1 MTHSDPTRRSSDLV
15 GGGGELDIGDR
26 RIRADDLGV
35 ELVELAEAALLR
47 AFVAEGGAV
56 RHDLQRR
63 ELLPAFRE
71 IRAADAGGEFGAERQ
86 RIPAAIREG
95 VHLFRDDI
103 GGLEIGSATCRARVC
118 QYVYFSV
125 VADILKQ
132 KKKKNTT

>member
-1 MTHSDPTRRSSDLV
+1 MLDQRLAPGIARLGVAQGIEQERHPLGDAELLQELV
-15 GGGGELDIGDR
+15 GEGEELDIGER

-71 IRAADAGGEFGAERQ
+71 ISAADAGGEFRSEEHTSELQSLMRSSYA
-86 RIPAAIREG
+86 
-95 VHLFRDDI
+95 VF
-103 GGLEIGSATCRARVC
+103 C
-118 QYVYFSV
+118 
-125 VADILKQ
+125 LK
-132 KKKKNTT
+132 KTKYEPHTH